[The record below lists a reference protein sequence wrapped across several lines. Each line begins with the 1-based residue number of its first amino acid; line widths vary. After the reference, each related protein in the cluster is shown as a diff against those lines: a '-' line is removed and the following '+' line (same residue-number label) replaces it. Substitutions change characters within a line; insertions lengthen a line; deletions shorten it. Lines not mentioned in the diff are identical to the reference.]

1 MTQDQHAR
9 PSTQDGAPQ
18 DSAPQDSATR
28 HGTSQGWPGKVPGL
42 GYGGDYNPEQWP
54 QATRVEDVELMTQA
68 GVNLVSVGIFSWAML
83 EPREGEYDWGWLDET
98 MDRLHAAGV
107 RVALAT
113 ATASPPP
120 WLTHQHPQIL
130 PETADGTTLW
140 PGARQAYSVSNPVFR
155 EYALRMTWAVA
166 QRYATHP
173 ALALWHVDNELG
185 CHNAHDFSDDAAA
198 AFRSWLS
205 TRYGSVE
212 ELNRAWGTAF
222 WSQRYSSF
230 EEILPPRT
238 APMFVNPTQQLDFH
252 RYSSDELLDYFR
264 EIKAI
269 LREFTPGVPV
279 TTNFM
284 CSTRTK
290 HMDYFSWAQEMD
302 VIATDHYTVADD
314 PDRHIEL
321 AFSADLTRGVAGGK
335 PWMLME
341 HSTSAV
347 NWQPRN
353 HTKAPA
359 EMLRDSLGHVARG
372 ADAVMFFQ
380 WRQSRAGAEKY
391 HSAMVPH
398 AGTDSDV
405 FRSTV
410 SLGETLRRLAPVQ
423 GSQVHAEVA
432 LLFDY
437 EAWWGAELDSHPIND
452 LSYPQELLHWY
463 RGLWESGVSV
473 DVVHPSA
480 DLSRYRVIVVPT
492 LYLVTD
498 ADAANI
504 EAAARAGASVLVTCF
519 SGIVDEHDAVRLG
532 GYPGA
537 FRELLGIRVEEFWPL
552 QAEEALR
559 LDDGSRAEMWSEKIH
574 LAAESGTSAE
584 VIRRFASLS
593 HRDDMGSTT
602 GSVPPS
608 IAPTGEFTLAGWPA
622 VTRREV
628 GEGVAW
634 YIGTRPDAQA
644 LHGLVQEVLIEAGV
658 APEQVDAGVGV
669 DAVRRWTGEGE
680 DAQSF
685 LFVLNHTGQDATLK
699 VKGVE
704 LLTGAKTRGR
714 LTVPGGGVAVVQE
727 G

>member
-1 MTQDQHAR
+1 MTTPKNTSDA
-9 PSTQDGAPQ
+9 PSA
-18 DSAPQDSATR
+18 A
-28 HGTSQGWPGKVPGL
+28 QGPHPLEWPSSVPGL
-42 GYGGDYNPEQWP
+42 AYGGDYNPEQWP
-54 QATRVEDVELMTQA
+54 ESTRAEDVELMGAA

-83 EPREGEYDWGWLDET
+83 EPREGEYDWEWLDET
-98 MDRLHAAGV
+98 MDRLHASGV

-130 PETADGTTLW
+130 PETAEGVTLW

-185 CHNAHDFSDDAAA
+185 CHNSHDFSEDAAA
-198 AFRSWLS
+198 AFRTWL
-205 TRYGSVE
+205 TARYGTVE
-212 ELNRAWGTAF
+212 QLNKAWGTAF

-230 EEILPPRT
+230 EEVLPPRT

-264 EIKAI
+264 EMKAI
-269 LREFTPGVPV
+269 LRELTPGVPV

-284 CSTRTK
+284 CTTRSK
-290 HMDYFSWAQEMD
+290 NMDYFSWAAEMD

-314 PDRHIEL
+314 PHRHIEL
-321 AFSADLTRGVAGGK
+321 AFSADLTRGVAQGK

-353 HTKAPA
+353 HTKGPA
-359 EMLRDSLGHVARG
+359 EMLRDSLSHVAHG

-405 FRSTV
+405 WRTSV
-410 SLGETLRRLAPVQ
+410 SLGEALRRLAPVK
-423 GSQVHAEVA
+423 GSRVEAEVA
-432 LLFDY
+432 VLFDY
-437 EAWWGAELDSHPIND
+437 AAWWGAELDSHPVND
-452 LSYPQELLHWY
+452 LSYPQEVLHWY

-480 DLSRYRVIVVPT
+480 DLSRYRAIIVPT

-498 ADAANI
+498 ADASNV
-504 EAAARAGASVLVTCF
+504 AAAAEAGASVLITCF

-537 FRELLGIRVEEFWPL
+537 FRELLGIRTEEFWPL
-552 QAEEALR
+552 QAQEQVH
-559 LDDGSRAEMWSEKIH
+559 LDDGTRGSLWSEKIH
-574 LAAESGTSAE
+574 LHDDGAGAAQAL
-584 VIRRFASLS
+584 RRFASL
-593 HRDDMGSTT
+593 RLT
-602 GSVPPS
+602 GEVGPGGVPEAVAPTA
-608 IAPTGEFTLAGWPA
+608 APTGEFALSGWPA

-628 GEGVAW
+628 GEGAAW
-634 YIGTRPDAQA
+634 YVGTRPDDAGVRA
-644 LHGLVQEVLIEAGV
+644 LTAELLIEAGV
-658 APEQVDAGVGV
+658 SPVHEDAPEGVEV
-669 DAVRRWTGEGE
+669 IRRSAASGEE
-680 DAQSF
+680 PKSF
-685 LFVLNHTGQDATLK
+685 LFALNHTSTDVRLRVRGLEVLSGQK
-699 VKGVE
+699 V
-704 LLTGAKTRGR
+704 RGK
-714 LTVPGGGVAVVQE
+714 LTVPAGGVAVVHE
-727 G
+727 A